1 MRTNKYIL
9 LAATLLGLSS
19 CGNKRGDYDASGTF
33 EATEV
38 IVSSEANGKIMQF
51 NIEEGQ
57 LLKAGEE
64 VGCIDTLQLY
74 LKKMQLLASGKAI
87 ASKSTDI
94 NKQIAATKEQIGKA
108 EYERKRTE
116 NLLKENAATQKQIDD
131 IDSQIA
137 VLKKQLEAQ
146 ISTLQRGNASITEES
161 SAYEIQVAQL
171 DDQLRK
177 CHITSPIC
185 GTVLA
190 KYAEAGE
197 LATQG
202 KPLFKVADVQHLFLR
217 AYITAD
223 QLSQLK
229 LGDKV
234 KVFSD
239 LGKDDRREYEGTIT
253 WISDKSEF
261 TPKTIQTRDERAN
274 LVYATKIAES
284 GSLRAGCG
292 EELQRDTPAGRIYA
306 GTFFLIPGFVR
317 RRESHFLCHAF
328 QYHYPGELRI
338 GKGYLP
344 TNRTFQ
350 TPACRKTIRR
360 HETKAGSELRIDSQ
374 AFHTVL
380 GRTYHR
386 CGPCIQKGVLGHAAE
401 IETRRSYH
409 HCGNTLPERDEML

>member
-74 LKKMQLLASGKAI
+74 LKNMQLLASGKAI

-274 LVYATKIAES
+274 LVYATKIAVKND
-284 GSLRAGCG
+284 GYIKIGMYG
-292 EELQRDTPAGRIYA
+292 EM
-306 GTFFLIPGFVR
+306 
-317 RRESHFLCHAF
+317 
-328 QYHYPGELRI
+328 
-338 GKGYLP
+338 K
-344 TNRTFQ
+344 
-350 TPACRKTIRR
+350 K
-360 HETKAGSELRIDSQ
+360 
-374 AFHTVL
+374 
-380 GRTYHR
+380 
-386 CGPCIQKGVLGHAAE
+386 
-401 IETRRSYH
+401 
-409 HCGNTLPERDEML
+409 

>member
-137 VLKKQLEAQ
+137 VLKKQLEA
-146 ISTLQRGNASITEES
+146 GKES
-161 SAYEIQVAQL
+161 AVQYH
-171 DDQLRK
+171 RK
-177 CHITSPIC
+177 KRSSRQPGI
-185 GTVLA
+185 
-190 KYAEAGE
+190 
-197 LATQG
+197 
-202 KPLFKVADVQHLFLR
+202 
-217 AYITAD
+217 
-223 QLSQLK
+223 LSL
-229 LGDKV
+229 
-234 KVFSD
+234 
-239 LGKDDRREYEGTIT
+239 
-253 WISDKSEF
+253 
-261 TPKTIQTRDERAN
+261 P
-274 LVYATKIAES
+274 
-284 GSLRAGCG
+284 
-292 EELQRDTPAGRIYA
+292 
-306 GTFFLIPGFVR
+306 FFLSRYVSG
-317 RRESHFLCHAF
+317 L
-328 QYHYPGELRI
+328 
-338 GKGYLP
+338 
-344 TNRTFQ
+344 
-350 TPACRKTIRR
+350 
-360 HETKAGSELRIDSQ
+360 
-374 AFHTVL
+374 
-380 GRTYHR
+380 
-386 CGPCIQKGVLGHAAE
+386 CGPQTVCVISGHDLVVNQPRLC
-401 IETRRSYH
+401 TTYQR
-409 HCGNTLPERDEML
+409 

>member
-171 DDQLRK
+171 DDQL
-177 CHITSPIC
+177 
-185 GTVLA
+185 
-190 KYAEAGE
+190 
-197 LATQG
+197 
-202 KPLFKVADVQHLFLR
+202 
-217 AYITAD
+217 
-223 QLSQLK
+223 
-229 LGDKV
+229 
-234 KVFSD
+234 
-239 LGKDDRREYEGTIT
+239 
-253 WISDKSEF
+253 
-261 TPKTIQTRDERAN
+261 AN
-274 LVYATKIAES
+274 V
-284 GSLRAGCG
+284 
-292 EELQRDTPAGRIYA
+292 
-306 GTFFLIPGFVR
+306 
-317 RRESHFLCHAF
+317 
-328 QYHYPGELRI
+328 
-338 GKGYLP
+338 
-344 TNRTFQ
+344 
-350 TPACRKTIRR
+350 
-360 HETKAGSELRIDSQ
+360 
-374 AFHTVL
+374 
-380 GRTYHR
+380 
-386 CGPCIQKGVLGHAAE
+386 
-401 IETRRSYH
+401 
-409 HCGNTLPERDEML
+409 TLPVRFAEQYWPNMPKPGNWPRKENLYLKWRMYNIFFYAPISPPINYPN

>member
-217 AYITAD
+217 AYITEIFAGAIR
-223 QLSQLK
+223 SVPHGEIEAARAYGFSSVK
-229 LGDKV
+229 LYRCIILPSALRIALPAYSNEV
-234 KVFSD
+234 ILMLHSTALAFTATVPD
-239 LGKDDRREYEGTIT
+239 L
-253 WISDKSEF
+253 
-261 TPKTIQTRDERAN
+261 
-274 LVYATKIAES
+274 LKIARDINS
-284 GSLRAGCG
+284 ATYQPFTAFGIAAVLYLIISYVLISLFRKA
-292 EELQRDTPAGRIYA
+292 EKRWLQHIKPST
-306 GTFFLIPGFVR
+306 
-317 RRESHFLCHAF
+317 H
-328 QYHYPGELRI
+328 
-338 GKGYLP
+338 
-344 TNRTFQ
+344 
-350 TPACRKTIRR
+350 
-360 HETKAGSELRIDSQ
+360 
-374 AFHTVL
+374 
-380 GRTYHR
+380 
-386 CGPCIQKGVLGHAAE
+386 
-401 IETRRSYH
+401 
-409 HCGNTLPERDEML
+409 

>member
-108 EYERKRTE
+108 EYER
-116 NLLKENAATQKQIDD
+116 DD

-274 LVYATKIAES
+274 LVYATKIAVKND
-284 GSLRAGCG
+284 GYIKIGMYG
-292 EELQRDTPAGRIYA
+292 EM
-306 GTFFLIPGFVR
+306 
-317 RRESHFLCHAF
+317 
-328 QYHYPGELRI
+328 
-338 GKGYLP
+338 K
-344 TNRTFQ
+344 
-350 TPACRKTIRR
+350 K
-360 HETKAGSELRIDSQ
+360 
-374 AFHTVL
+374 
-380 GRTYHR
+380 
-386 CGPCIQKGVLGHAAE
+386 
-401 IETRRSYH
+401 
-409 HCGNTLPERDEML
+409 

>member
-1 MRTNKYIL
+1 MMGTNKYLLFTASFVIL
-9 LAATLLGLSS
+9 TA
-19 CGNKRGDYDASGTF
+19 CGNGKSDYDASGTF

-51 NIEEGQ
+51 NVEEGQ
-57 LLKAGEE
+57 LLEADKE

-74 LKKMQLLASGKAI
+74 LKKMQLLASGKAV
-87 ASKSTDI
+87 ANKSMDI
-94 NKQIAATKEQIGKA
+94 NKQIAATKEQISKA
-108 EYERKRTE
+108 EYEKKRNE

-131 IDSQIA
+131 INSQIA

-146 ISTLQRGNASITEES
+146 VSILQRGNASVTEES

-177 CHITSPIC
+177 CHITSPIN

-190 KYAEAGE
+190 KYAEKGE

-202 KPLFKVADVQHLFLR
+202 KPLFKVADVQKMFLR

-223 QLSQLK
+223 QLTQLK

-239 LGKDDRREYEGTIT
+239 LGDNDRREYEGVIT

-274 LVYATKIAES
+274 LVYAMKIAVKN
-284 GSLRAGCG
+284 
-292 EELQRDTPAGRIYA
+292 D
-306 GTFFLIPGFVR
+306 
-317 RRESHFLCHAF
+317 
-328 QYHYPGELRI
+328 
-338 GKGYLP
+338 GYL
-344 TNRTFQ
+344 
-350 TPACRKTIRR
+350 KI
-360 HETKAGSELRIDSQ
+360 GMY
-374 AFHTVL
+374 
-380 GRTYHR
+380 G
-386 CGPCIQKGVLGHAAE
+386 
-401 IETRRSYH
+401 
-409 HCGNTLPERDEML
+409 EMEKQ